1 MDSKA
6 RSKGEIIHGHGH
18 SHNGDSY
25 HVQLSNGDTSTV
37 ITNYGDTST
46 VTDINSALT
55 SPDGDNVKIVGGR
68 HEAGV
73 EEDDIVRCDY
83 FVGSPRK
90 CII

>member
-6 RSKGEIIHGHGH
+6 RSKGETIHGHGH

-25 HVQLSNGDTSTV
+25 HVQLSNGDTV